1 MKRNLLPFTLGSAL
15 LATLAGCAT
24 DRQVLAQAES
34 ANSELEPAILDD
46 PELNTYMQALGA
58 RIVAAAKAAD
68 AAHEGPSSHFSGG
81 DNAWMFERGQFHLVN
96 SQTLNA
102 FTTGGEHM
110 YIYSQLLEQCRSED
124 ELAAVMAHEY
134 AHVYSRHVHKG
145 MNRQALNMGLS
156 AGAGLV
162 GLAVG
167 GEEHGQEYAAI
178 ASVSTATATSFL
190 DLGYTRDD
198 EAEADKWGFTFY
210 AHAGWDPQ
218 HFGDFFQ
225 QLIDQGHDGTPEALS
240 DHPSLASRVERAHQR
255 AAALPAEATSWR
267 RPPIADARRYA
278 ALRQRTQ
285 LVAKT
290 MPTSEQVALAQTLLS
305 AVPSCVLPVDP
316 PEQKEAQRRLTVA
329 VHEASAS
336 SGPRP

>member
-1 MKRNLLPFTLGSAL
+1 MKRSLFPLLLGPAL

-24 DRQVLAQAES
+24 DRQVIRQAES
-34 ANSELEPAILDD
+34 ANSELAPALIDD
-46 PELNTYMQALGA
+46 PELNKYMQELGA
-58 RIVAAAKAAD
+58 RIVEAARAAD
-68 AAHEGPSSHFSGG
+68 AAHEGPSAHFGG
-81 DNAWMFERGQFHLVN
+81 EDNAWMFTRGQFHLVN
-96 SQTLNA
+96 SPTLNA

-110 YIYSQLLEQCRSED
+110 YIYSKLFEQCRSED

-145 MNRQALNMGLS
+145 MNRQILAGSLA

-178 ASVSTATATSFL
+178 ASVSTATAASFL

-198 EAEADKWGFTFY
+198 EEEADEWGFAFH
-210 AHAGWDPQ
+210 ARAGWDPQ

-225 QLIDQGHDGTPEALS
+225 QLIDQGLDSTPETLS
-240 DHPSLASRVERAHQR
+240 SHPSLASRVERAKKR
-255 AAALPAEATSWR
+255 AAALPPEAASWR
-267 RPPIADARRYA
+267 RPPIADAKRYA
-278 ALRQRTQ
+278 LLRQRTQ
-285 LVAKT
+285 RMAQA

-305 AVPSCVLPVDP
+305 AVPSCVLPVDQP
-316 PEQKEAQRRLTVA
+316 AQKEAQRRIAAA
-329 VHEASAS
+329 VSEASS
-336 SGPRP
+336 RNGGRP